1 MMIELNW
8 HISKFDPIENK
19 ESFGYVNSIITAS
32 ICILI
37 DVFVLVTENEKK
49 GMVERMDRKQ
59 RGKMTNFF
67 SV

>member
-1 MMIELNW
+1 MIELNW

-49 GMVERMDRKQ
+49 GMLERMDRKQ

>member
-8 HISKFDPIENK
+8 HISKFDPIGNK
-19 ESFGYVNSIITAS
+19 ESFGYANSIITAS

>member
-1 MMIELNW
+1 M
-8 HISKFDPIENK
+8 HISKFDPIRNK

-49 GMVERMDRKQ
+49 EMVERMDRKQ
-59 RGKMTNFF
+59 RGKMKNFF

>member
-1 MMIELNW
+1 MIELNW